1 MIIRTAVYNTLSGSS
16 NLTGIVST
24 RIYFIKMPQ
33 STIYPAVTFEML
45 PTSGRVHL
53 MGADSVLAM
62 ETLRVTVWG
71 EAKDFTNME
80 TAAGY
85 IKTLLQDF
93 TGTMGGAGGIS
104 VERIFLETNQ
114 PTMFNAGVGVY
125 QISQDFEVWYQ
136 EA

>member
-1 MIIRTAVYNTLSGSS
+1 MIIRTAAYNTLSGSS
-16 NLTGIVST
+16 NLTGIVGT
-24 RIYFIKMPQ
+24 RIHWVLMPQ
-33 STIYPAVTFEML
+33 GTIYPAVTFETL
-45 PTSGRVHL
+45 PTSGRIHL
-53 MGADSVLAM
+53 MGADSALAM

-93 TGTMGGAGGIS
+93 TGTMGGAGGIT

>member
-1 MIIRTAVYNTLSGSS
+1 MIIRTAVYNALSGDSD
-16 NLTGIVST
+16 LTGIVST
-24 RIYFIKMPQ
+24 RIYYIVMPQ
-33 STIYPAVTFEML
+33 GTTYPAVTFEML

-53 MGADSVLAM
+53 MGDDSALCM
-62 ETLRVTVWG
+62 ETLRGSVWG
-71 EAKDFTNME
+71 EAKDFANME

-93 TGTMGGAGGIS
+93 TGTLGGVGGIS

-114 PTMFNAGVGVY
+114 AALFNAGADVY
-125 QISQDFEVWYQ
+125 QIPQDFIVWYQ

>member
-1 MIIRTAVYNTLSGSS
+1 MIIRIALYNALSGDSD
-16 NLTGIVST
+16 LTGITGT
-24 RIYFIKMPQ
+24 RIYWVKMPQ
-33 STIYPAVTFEML
+33 GTIYPAVTFETL

-53 MGADSVLAM
+53 MGTDSALAM
-62 ETLRVTVWG
+62 ETLRVTEWG
-71 EAKDFTNME
+71 EADDFTNMDS
-80 TAAGY
+80 AAGY

-93 TGTMGGAGGIS
+93 TGTLGGGGGLE

-125 QISQDFEVWYQ
+125 QIVQDFTIWYQ

>member
-1 MIIRTAVYNTLSGSS
+1 MIIRTAVYNALSGDSD
-16 NLTGIVST
+16 LAGIVST
-24 RIYFIKMPQ
+24 RVHYIKMPQ
-33 STIYPAVTFEML
+33 GTIYPAVTFDIL

-53 MGADSVLAM
+53 MGVDSALAM

-85 IKTLLQDF
+85 IKTLLQDH
-93 TGTMGGAGGIS
+93 TGTLGGAGGIT
-104 VERIFLETNQ
+104 VERIFLDTNQ
-114 PTMFNAGVGVY
+114 AAMFNAGVGVY
-125 QISQDFEVWYQ
+125 QIAQDFTVWYQ